1 MRKRSS
7 QIIELLALASIMV
20 LDLTQTSWAGPPG
33 PPGSTG
39 TSGYGSGIITAPL
52 GGDGILIVTTVA
64 IAGYGY
70 WKSRK

>member
-1 MRKRSS
+1 MRKRTS
-7 QIIELLALASIMV
+7 QIIELLALASIVV
-20 LDLTQTSWAGPPG
+20 LDITQTCWAGPPG
-33 PPGSTG
+33 PPGTTG
-39 TSGYGSGIITAPL
+39 SGSGIITAPL